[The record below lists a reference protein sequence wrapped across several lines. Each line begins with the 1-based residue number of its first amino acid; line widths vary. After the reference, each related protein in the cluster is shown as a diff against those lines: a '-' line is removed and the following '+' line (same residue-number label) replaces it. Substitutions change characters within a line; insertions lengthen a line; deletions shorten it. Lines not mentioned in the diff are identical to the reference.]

1 MAGSEKSSQTMRSSV
16 CSHYGRVTSAQRIAA
31 GDDYPDFFVE
41 GSGPPWHERWHEAMS
56 AGEMTEER
64 MLFVERLAF
73 QDDYPDFFVEGSAPP
88 WHERWPEAMSGSEV
102 FDPANVQQP
111 GIKTVWAFENRDDRR
126 RKWQTT
132 I

>member
-31 GDDYPDFFVE
+31 GDYYPDFVE
-41 GSGPPWHERWHEAMS
+41 GSGPPWHERWSEAMS

-64 MLFVERLAF
+64 MLFVERLAL

-88 WHERWPEAMSGSEV
+88 WNERWPEAMSGGEV
-102 FDPANVQQP
+102 FGPDNVQQP
-111 GIKTVWAFENRDDRR
+111 GIKPFGHFENRDDRR

-132 I
+132 T